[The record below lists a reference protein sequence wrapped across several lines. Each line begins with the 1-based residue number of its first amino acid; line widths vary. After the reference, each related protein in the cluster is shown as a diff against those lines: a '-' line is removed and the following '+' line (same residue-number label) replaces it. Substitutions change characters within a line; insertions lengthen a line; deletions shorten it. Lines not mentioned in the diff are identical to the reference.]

1 MKKILAVKLADLGDA
16 LLVVPALRA
25 LKAAYPAAQL
35 DVLTTATGRV
45 GLDGLP
51 YISNILLFDKYKFD
65 KPSEALAAENLK
77 QATKF
82 LTGMRLEHYDAIIF
96 FHHFSTSWGTL
107 KFRGVAAAC
116 GAPLRI
122 GLHNGTPLADFL
134 NVRVEDSGF
143 GANGLTE
150 RDYWRKLVEALTARV
165 HGVPF
170 VYDPSPDI
178 FIPPEAQSRAEKL
191 LEQVRGNQPESPLVA
206 IGAGSGKYALSRRWP
221 VINFAQLADSL
232 IEQYGTRVVFVGGQ
246 DEYELTEQI
255 IELTKNRQ
263 RLVNLCGQTSVK
275 EIVAFLKGCDLFA
288 GNDGGLAQ
296 LAGVAGIAA
305 VVIFGPTNAVA
316 WSPFGTEERRV
327 KIVQAELDLPCQPC
341 LYRGKTLG
349 SRWGCAARPCLLG
362 IRPEQVLETIGR
374 LEVSENKKFELSM
387 KPTASRNV

>member
-25 LKAAYPAAQL
+25 LKTAYPAAQL

-65 KPSEALAAENLK
+65 KPGEALAAKNLE
-77 QATKF
+77 QAARF
-82 LTGMRLEHYDAIIF
+82 LTGMRLEHYDAVIF
-96 FHHFSTSWGTL
+96 FHHFSTRWGTL

-116 GAPLRI
+116 GAQLRV
-122 GLHNGTPLADFL
+122 GLHNGTPLANFL

-150 RDYWRKLVEALTARV
+150 RDYWQKLVAALTARV
-165 HGVPF
+165 PGVPF
-170 VYDPSPDI
+170 VYDTSPDI
-178 FIPPEAQSRAEKL
+178 FIAPETRNRAEEL
-191 LEQVRGNQPESPLVA
+191 LRQVRLNQLDTPLVA

-221 VINFAQLADSL
+221 GINFARLADNL
-232 IEQYGTRVVFVGGQ
+232 VEQYGARIVFVGGQ
-246 DEYELTEQI
+246 DEYELSQQI
-255 IELTKNRQ
+255 IGLTKNRAT
-263 RLVNLCGQTSVK
+263 LVNLCGQTNVK
-275 EIVAFLKGCDLFA
+275 EIVAFLQGCDLFV

-296 LAGVAGIAA
+296 LAGVAGITA
-305 VVIFGPTNAVA
+305 VVVFGPTNAVA
-316 WSPFGTEERRV
+316 WSPFGTEEGRV
-327 KIVQAELDLPCQPC
+327 KIVQAELDLPCRPC

-362 IRPEQVLETIGR
+362 IRPEQVLETIGQ